1 MPSASAAAPPSPSP
15 SPIPSEPGP
24 ASIAG
29 PARPS
34 PTKESPMNTPKHR
47 PSESPVSPPS
57 SPAVPDSRP
66 RRIVT
71 LTSQRPVQIA
81 DDEWGEIARSEF
93 EGPYGEQPNPGEMSK
108 PSTYSADAKLI
119 VRRHADGRFLV
130 YGTYSVHCVT
140 TRVPGVFVAR
150 HGEIVPDPETV
161 QRSLPHCPADGGWT
175 SVVAAIK
182 RACCDL
188 AAAVPASRIGPDMA
202 GVQGLSLKCISNLPC
217 QDLTGS
223 GK

>member
-1 MPSASAAAPPSPSP
+1 MSNQEHQPSETPVSLNSAS
-15 SPIPSEPGP
+15 I
-24 ASIAG
+24 
-29 PARPS
+29 
-34 PTKESPMNTPKHR
+34 
-47 PSESPVSPPS
+47 VL
-57 SPAVPDSRP
+57 DSRHY
-66 RRIVT
+66 RIVT
-71 LTSQRPVQIA
+71 LTNQRPVQIA

-93 EGPYGEQPNPGEMSK
+93 EGPYVEQPNPGEMSK
-108 PSTYSADAKLI
+108 PSMYSADAKLI

-140 TRVPGVFVAR
+140 TRVPGVFVVR

-161 QRSLPHCPADGGWT
+161 QRNILPHCPVDEGWT
-175 SVVAAIK
+175 TVVAAIK
-182 RACCDL
+182 RVCCDL